1 MRRMATSKTAYQDAR
16 NGGSR
21 VTKRRIVNM
30 PLLSNKMPFIS
41 NNMPLLT
48 NKMPLSGIKAGF
60 LTVIP
65 ATSCL
70 SQQIDPTDCRIRFK
84 VTLMYYFALQVGVF
98 EEFLCVFALFS
109 GNVAAILATFLAIQA
124 TLSWDLG
131 RADFF
136 PGWEFLRPLEGKNFS

>member
-48 NKMPLSGIKAGF
+48 NNMPLSGIKAGF

-84 VTLMYYFALQVGVF
+84 VKLDHSEFPVF
-98 EEFLCVFALFS
+98 SMRAGL
-109 GNVAAILATFLAIQA
+109 ILT
-124 TLSWDLG
+124 
-131 RADFF
+131 
-136 PGWEFLRPLEGKNFS
+136 K